1 MSLRARQSGFTL
13 LEILLSVSLLALL
26 VGLAYGSI
34 RVATKASTSGERL
47 IERTEEMRTVQ
58 QFMRRQ
64 ISQMMSAPFDYVVDD
79 GGEKRFE
86 GSEDAIQFV
95 APMPGYLSHGGP
107 HVQRLEIVRGDRGRQ
122 LQFRFAQL
130 NGWDPEAGF
139 PDDAEPVVLIDG
151 IRDGGFSFRRLD
163 ENGELPP
170 GFHEYVRRLNA
181 AGVTFVAASGRP
193 PVRLK
198 LMFPPRHCRNRQRPS
213 SSSRKRAIPW
223 KANRCLT
230 TGLVTT
236 TRLSTMTGPAMT
248 TRP

>member
-163 ENGELPP
+163 ENGELDDWENEWEMPVELPVMLRLELDFDDDDPRHWPVFEAASLVATSNSVLSFDSLRPRAP
-170 GFHEYVRRLNA
+170 GFGSPSN
-181 AGVTFVAASGRP
+181 P
-193 PVRLK
+193 K
-198 LMFPPRHCRNRQRPS
+198 PREAP
-213 SSSRKRAIPW
+213 
-223 KANRCLT
+223 
-230 TGLVTT
+230 
-236 TRLSTMTGPAMT
+236 
-248 TRP
+248 